1 MAKDNLFLG
10 FARGAVGDV
19 VFSRLNG
26 EQVSRARNRA
36 PHNPKSVLQLSQRV
50 ILKTASLAYSYLQ
63 DIANHSF
70 EGFSEGTPNQSR
82 FVSLAV
88 AQMRGQ
94 VADVLQSGSD
104 QEILDSDAI
113 NFSNA
118 QETYPVLR
126 PYQIAEGSL
135 SQLSLRDRESTP
147 TASFALSGSG
157 SVTAAAD
164 GDMTYAQA
172 CQYLGVDQGD
182 QVTLCFLL
190 WTGGVYLDSPCFSR
204 MVTARIIMEP
214 ADGDMSKKFWV
225 RSNANPRDEVP
236 DGFVISGEVGA
247 TAAIASLYVDTP
259 FAYAQATPL
268 EGAVAAYAAIHSKK
282 VGDMWLRSNAQFAV
296 VNNIIYQGAQFGS
309 AVRSFQRVQSSNL
322 YLNQSE

>member
-118 QETYPVLR
+118 QETYPVVR
-126 PYQIAEGSL
+126 PYQISEGSL
-135 SQLSLRDRESTP
+135 PSVVATATGGNKLRIELTSPGAASQT
-147 TASFALSGSG
+147 
-157 SVTAAAD
+157 
-164 GDMTYAQA
+164 GDSMTYAQA
-172 CQYLGVDQGD
+172 VAALGLQRGD
-182 QVTLCFLL
+182 QLTFCVLRYN
-190 WTGGVYLDSPCFSR
+190 GGVYLDSPCFSY
-204 MVTARIIMEP
+204 MSVARFVLEP
-214 ADGDMSKKFWV
+214 SDGDMTHTIGDTDY
-225 RSNANPRDEVP
+225 ANPRNEMPNDEWIADGLPSTTPKFLLSTDVP
-236 DGFVISGEVGA
+236 VMTDTAIDGGFAGLAVIVSRKA
-247 TAAIASLYVDTP
+247 
-259 FAYAQATPL
+259 
-268 EGAVAAYAAIHSKK
+268 
-282 VGDMWLRSNAQFAV
+282 GDIWLRSTERFAIP
-296 VNNIIYQGAQFGS
+296 NNLLLQGAQFGS

-322 YLNQSE
+322 YLNQSV